1 MCEEINRL
9 INNAKKELLDVT
21 NHICNLK
28 LKGIPEEILV
38 SKEVISENV
47 FILPGMGDFVHT
59 SNLDICF
66 DIFGSQKVG
75 ELVRNGFENGYYKNQ
90 KLISVD
96 LVKYRFTELGIY
108 IKKACKIQQTIDEL
122 NKKNVIY
129 NQKFISEMHNNFK

>member
-21 NHICNLK
+21 NQICNLK

-47 FILPGMGDFVHT
+47 FILPGMGDFIHS

-66 DIFGSQKVG
+66 EIFGSQKVS
-75 ELVRNGFENGYYKNQ
+75 ELVRNGFEDGYYKNQ
-90 KLISVD
+90 KLISID
-96 LVKYRFTELGIY
+96 LGIYKFTELGIH
-108 IKKACKIQQTIDEL
+108 IKKASIIQQVIDEL
-122 NKKNVIY
+122 NKKNI
-129 NQKFISEMHNNFK
+129 I

>member
-47 FILPGMGDFVHT
+47 FILPGMGDFIHS

-66 DIFGSQKVG
+66 EIFGSQKVG
-75 ELVRNGFENGYYKNQ
+75 ELVRNGFEDGYYKNH
-90 KLISVD
+90 KLIRID
-96 LVKYRFTELGIY
+96 LGIYKYTELGIHL
-108 IKKACKIQQTIDEL
+108 KKASIIQQVIDEL
-122 NKKNVIY
+122 NKKNI
-129 NQKFISEMHNNFK
+129 I